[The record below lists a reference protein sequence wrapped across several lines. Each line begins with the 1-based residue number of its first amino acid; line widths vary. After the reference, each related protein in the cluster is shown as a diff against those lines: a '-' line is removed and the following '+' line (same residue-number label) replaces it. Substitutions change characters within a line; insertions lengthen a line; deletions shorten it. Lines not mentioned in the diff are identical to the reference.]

1 MEQLYTI
8 QSLKRLNLEGFL
20 ELDVIGFFIVDHTV
34 WLPRPYKGQ
43 IFVWPDLGCIRQVQ
57 GDKYSVL
64 VNPTLILPQTFS
76 GASSHWRP
84 ISMVTLIEPGQIEL
98 GPVAE
103 EYSLTPFT
111 LELFQPIQI
120 DRL

>member
-8 QSLKRLNLEGFL
+8 QPLKSLNLDGFL
-20 ELDVIGFFIVDHTV
+20 VLDVIGFFIVDHTV

-43 IFVWPDLGCIRQVQ
+43 VFLWPDLGIIRQIE
-57 GDKYSVL
+57 GDKYSIL
-64 VNPTLILPQTFS
+64 VNPRLILPLTLRE
-76 GASSHWRP
+76 GTSHWRP

-98 GPVAE
+98 GPVAD

-111 LELFQPIQI
+111 LELFQPIQV